1 MLAMRNFT
9 SDLIAVT
16 EQLPPAAA
24 GLLAPSCS
32 ARPHDVSRWWRIAD
46 ALFVR
51 LLP

>member
-24 GLLAPSCS
+24 SLLAPAALVLMCLQVV
-32 ARPHDVSRWWRIAD
+32 ADSRRAVC
-46 ALFVR
+46 AF